1 MAKRTYRISFDWS
14 TMKFTG
20 LDYEQDIKPWEILFP
35 DVDIVQEFVEM
46 AVWLNKNRDN
56 KKSKKRNWH
65 RFINDWLKKEQR
77 KAVGL

>member
-1 MAKRTYRISFDWS
+1 MKYRISFDWS
-14 TMKFTG
+14 TMKFIG

-35 DVDIVQEFVEM
+35 DVDIIQELNAM
-46 AVWLNKNRDN
+46 AVWLNKFKGT
-56 KKSKKRNWH
+56 KKVNKRNWH